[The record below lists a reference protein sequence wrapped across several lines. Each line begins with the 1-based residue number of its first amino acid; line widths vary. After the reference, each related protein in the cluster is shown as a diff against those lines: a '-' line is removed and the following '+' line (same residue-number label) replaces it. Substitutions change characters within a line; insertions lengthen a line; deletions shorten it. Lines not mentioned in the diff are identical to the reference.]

1 MNGSLEAEPARSFAS
16 DILEGRMS
24 DRDIA
29 DRLQRMRD
37 RGESAEDI
45 LGMISIFYPRSRRI
59 STCHPMVIDL
69 CGTGGAPV
77 RTFNI
82 STTSSFVLAAAGVP
96 VAKHGNRSSVGRCGS
111 ADLLEAM
118 GANISP
124 CPEESSAML
133 DRIKYAF
140 LFAPLYH
147 PSIRQA
153 SKARRMLACRT
164 VFNVMGPLMNPV
176 LGRRRQLMGVCAAE
190 LLDVVPQVLEALGVE
205 EAMVVHGLPGMDE
218 VSPCG
223 ATLVAH
229 LKDEGVE
236 RYEITPEEMGIAVRS
251 PREVAEQPPQ
261 GAARCSYEVLR
272 GRKGAH
278 RDAVLMNS
286 ACAFLISGKA
296 ASLAAGLSLAE
307 ATIDSGR
314 AFAKMREY
322 IKASR
327 GEAQC

>member
-1 MNGSLEAEPARSFAS
+1 MSQVMMADQARSFAC

-24 DRDIA
+24 DREIA
-29 DRLQRMRD
+29 ERLQRMRD
-37 RGESAEDI
+37 GGERAEDI
-45 LGMISIFYPRSRRI
+45 LGMISAFYPQSRRI
-59 STCHPMVIDL
+59 STSHPMVIDL

-96 VAKHGNRSSVGRCGS
+96 VAKHGNRSSIGRCGS
-111 ADLLEAM
+111 ADLLEAV

-124 CPEESSAML
+124 SIETSSAML
-133 DRIKYAF
+133 DRINFAF

-147 PSIRQA
+147 PSMRQA
-153 SKARRMLACRT
+153 SKARRMVPCRT

-176 LGRRRQLMGVCAAE
+176 LGRRRQLMGVSAAE
-190 LLDVVPQVLEALGVE
+190 LLDVVPQVLEALDVE

-223 ATLVAH
+223 RTLVAH
-229 LKDEGVE
+229 LRAGSVE
-236 RYEITPEEMGIAVRS
+236 RYELTPEDLGIGPCS
-251 PREVAEQPPQ
+251 PRDIAELSPQ
-261 GAARCSYEVLR
+261 AAARCSYEVLR
-272 GRKGAH
+272 GKRGAR
-278 RDAVLMNS
+278 RDAVLVNS
-286 ACAFLISGKA
+286 ACAFLVSGKVP
-296 ASLAAGLSLAE
+296 SLASGLALAE
-307 ATIDSGR
+307 MTIDSGK

-327 GEAQC
+327 GEL